1 MDMVVVGNR
10 FKPQIAQNSETPRRA
25 VRSGT
30 PAFTG
35 ALRAVIISASYRCD
49 IPAFYPRWFANRL
62 DAGWC
67 EVRNPWSGKIS
78 RVALDARSVT
88 GFVFWTRRTAPFM
101 AVMQRLR
108 DRGTPFVVQ
117 FTITGYPR
125 DLEPGVADWRR
136 AVDDL
141 HEIADRFGPRVPVWR
156 YDPVIETA
164 RTPSAFHI
172 EQVSMLSERLTGASD
187 EVVLSFAHIYAKTRR
202 SLDRLAP
209 GWRDPPANEKRA
221 VLRRLGQV
229 ASANGLRPTV
239 CAQPGL
245 VSPPLA
251 PAACIDA
258 DRLADVGGLPVRVR
272 QKGNRPGCLCAE
284 SRDVGAYDSCI
295 QGCVYCYAVHS
306 RATAR
311 RRMQRHD
318 PECPV
323 LIPQPGQQSASSP
336 AVSSSSADTSSPTAS
351 AGGGGS
357 LATPT
362 IAARSNRSPR
372 T

>member
-1 MDMVVVGNR
+1 M
-10 FKPQIAQNSETPRRA
+10 
-25 VRSGT
+25 
-30 PAFTG
+30 
-35 ALRAVIISASYRCD
+35 IISASYRCD
-49 IPAFYPRWFANRL
+49 IPAFYSRWFSNRL

-67 EVRNPWSGKIS
+67 EVRNPWSGRSS
-78 RVALDARSVT
+78 RVALDARAVT
-88 GFVFWTRRTAPFM
+88 GFVFWTRRAAPFM
-101 AVMQRLR
+101 TVLQRLR

-125 DLEPGVADWRR
+125 DLEPGVVDWRR

-141 HEIADRFGPRVPVWR
+141 HEIADRFGSRVPVWR

-164 RTPSAFHI
+164 RTPAAFHV

-202 SLDRLAP
+202 SLNRLVP
-209 GWRDPPANEKRA
+209 QWRDPPADDKRA
-221 VLRRLGQV
+221 LLRRLGHV
-229 ASANGLRPTV
+229 ANANGLRPTV

-245 VSPPLA
+245 VTPPLA

-258 DRLADVGGLPVRVR
+258 DRLADAGGQPVRAR

-295 QGCVYCYAVHS
+295 QGCVYCYAVRS
-306 RATAR
+306 RAAAR

-323 LIPQPGQQSASSP
+323 LIPQSGQPSVSPSA
-336 AVSSSSADTSSPTAS
+336 ASSSSAGTSSPAAS

-362 IAARSNRSPR
+362 IAARSSRSPR